1 MHRFVK
7 QTLLVATM
15 LGLIIA
21 PQVLCAQGSAEKKV
35 EGKPAVGVDRSEGLL
50 KGVVHLSDNDV
61 RFRTAEGLTVFI
73 DPMAGPADPL
83 VVCVGMLK
91 PDLILIT
98 HSHGDHFDPEVIAQY
113 IAANSGVV
121 LAGPE
126 DVCRAAKE
134 NGIDRMKSVSPGN
147 EYTMAGVR
155 FRAVPA
161 YFTEAKSH
169 PKANQWVGYAL
180 KLNGATYYV
189 TGDTE
194 PLPEMAELK
203 ADVIF
208 PLLWGCGGNADQAV
222 KMVEL
227 SKASIVV
234 PVHHGGHV
242 EAINKFVSRLPKG
255 TKSIYYAE
263 GKPTVV
269 P

>member
-1 MHRFVK
+1 MHRFLK
-7 QTLLVATM
+7 QALLVGTM

-21 PQVLCAQGSAEKKV
+21 STVLWAQGSAEKKV
-35 EGKPAVGVDRSEGLL
+35 EGKPDVGVDRSESLL
-50 KGVVHLSDNDV
+50 KGVVNLDNNDV
-61 RFRTAEGLTVFI
+61 RFRTAEELTVFI
-73 DPMAGPADPL
+73 DPLTGPADPL
-83 VVCVGMLK
+83 VVRVGMVK

-98 HSHGDHFDPEVIAQY
+98 HPHGDHFVPEVLAEY
-113 IAANSGVV
+113 IKANPEVV

-126 DVCRAAKE
+126 EVCRAAKE
-134 NGIDRMKSVSPGN
+134 KGIDRMKAVASGN
-147 EYTMAGVR
+147 EYVMAGVQ

-161 YFTEAKSH
+161 YFAEGNSH
-169 PKANQWVGYAL
+169 LKANQWVGFAL

-208 PLLWGCGGNADQAV
+208 PLLWGCGGNIDKAV
-222 KMVEL
+222 KMAEL

-242 EAINKFVSRLPKG
+242 EAINKYISRLPKG
-255 TKSIYYAE
+255 TKGFYYAE
-263 GKPTVV
+263 GKLTVV